1 MKNLGHVITEQF
13 SYQRKSRRLLWLL
26 LGILV
31 TCCLSSLNQYEAW
44 KAPNEDLKEML
55 EANKS
60 IGYTLEQALAT
71 DQVITK
77 EDGVET
83 SNNPI
88 KYAYYEAKTQKAA
101 LNPWNAPNQFFT
113 SLAVVVLPVIWGLYC
128 ILTTLGANKA
138 ARADRSYGSSFL
150 GKLIALC
157 ITGIGVVIFTTILSI
172 LVQFAANAM
181 LGIHVNTP
189 APDLA
194 KLPIQTAYQ
203 CLVFTLFASFFF
215 FLATWTKSQKISILV
230 LVIYMLLIPNLGG
243 FDLKNLLLLT
253 IGDIYNTSA
262 STMDIMKGQ
271 PTDMWLG
278 YTIIVCLWIGLGF
291 FTYQYTKLKRD
302 PKATIP
308 R

>member
-1 MKNLGHVITEQF
+1 MKNLGHAITEQF

-31 TCCLSSLNQYEAW
+31 VCCLSSFNQYEAW
-44 KAPNEDLKEML
+44 KSPNEDLKAAL
-55 EANKS
+55 ASNKS
-60 IGYTLEQALAT
+60 IGYTLEQALAA

-77 EDGVET
+77 VDGVE
-83 SNNPI
+83 SSDNPI
-88 KYAYYEAKTQKAA
+88 KYFYYEAKTQKAA

-113 SLAVVVLPVIWGLYC
+113 SLAVVVLPVMWGLYC
-128 ILTTLGANKA
+128 ILTTLGTNKA
-138 ARADRSYGSSFL
+138 GHEIRSYRSSFF

-157 ITGIGVVIFTTILSI
+157 IVGIGVVTFATILSI
-172 LVQFAANAM
+172 IVQFVANAM
-181 LGIHVNTP
+181 LGIHVHAP

-194 KLPIQTAYQ
+194 QLPIQTAYQ

-215 FLATWTKSQKISILV
+215 FLATWTKSQKISILT
-230 LVIYMLLIPNLGG
+230 LAIYMLLIPNLGG
-243 FDLKNLLLLT
+243 FDLKNLLLLSL
-253 IGDIYNTSA
+253 DNIYNTSA

-278 YTIIVCLWIGLGF
+278 YTIIVCLWIGFGF
-291 FTYQYTKLKRD
+291 FTYHYTKLKQD
-302 PKATIP
+302 PKATVP